1 MSFSAERARPAA
13 IVFGCAGAELGRDE
27 RALFAEADPLGF
39 ILFARNCREPAQ
51 LRDLVAALRD
61 SVGRRDAPVL
71 IDQEGGR
78 VQRLAPPHWRRRPPW
93 RSFGDMAAAEG
104 LDRAV
109 EAAGAAAREIAGE
122 LAELGIDVNCLP
134 LLDVPA
140 PGGHA
145 VIGDRAFSRD
155 PATVAA
161 LGRAVCEGLLA
172 GGVVPVVKH
181 MPGHGRAAVDSH
193 LALPVVEAPADEL
206 AADFAPFRAL
216 RDMPWAMTAHVVY
229 TAFDASAPATQSR
242 AVVAQAIR
250 GSIGFDWTLSW
261 ILAAL
266 AFECP
271 STDSGQTWSPR
282 GGPKP
287 CRSLLSCVQSAQSAG
302 PVEYSPVR
310 RYQLVSFQC
319 GGDDY
324 PIRRVSVHIRQESGT
339 DRNASF
345 NREFSQSII
354 KQLPSPREKV
364 SIQMK
369 LALLY
374 SHPDFPE

>member
-1 MSFSAERARPAA
+1 MSCSAEPARPAA
-13 IVFGCAGAELGRDE
+13 IVFGCAGAALGRDE
-27 RALFAEADPLGF
+27 RALFADANPLGF
-39 ILFARNCREPAQ
+39 ILFARNCREPGQ
-51 LRDLVAALRD
+51 VRDPVAALRD

-93 RSFGDMAAAEG
+93 RSFGDMAAEEG

-134 LLDVPA
+134 VLDVPA
-140 PGGHA
+140 PGGHG

-181 MPGHGRAAVDSH
+181 IPGHGRAMVDSH
-193 LALPVVEAPADEL
+193 RALPVIDAPAHAL

-229 TAFDASAPATQSR
+229 TAFDATAPATRSR
-242 AVVAQAIR
+242 AVVARAIR
-250 GSIGFDWTLSW
+250 GSIGFDGLLISDDLCMDALSGGPASRAR
-261 ILAAL
+261 AAL
-266 AFECP
+266 DAGCDAVLHCNGELAHMRAAIEGVDAMTGRAMARFRRGRAMARGEM
-271 STDSGQTWSPR
+271 PR
-282 GGPKP
+282 MP
-287 CRSLLSCVQSAQSAG
+287 AG
-302 PVEYSPVR
+302 A
-310 RYQLVSFQC
+310 
-319 GGDDY
+319 G
-324 PIRRVSVHIRQESGT
+324 
-339 DRNASF
+339 A
-345 NREFSQSII
+345 
-354 KQLPSPREKV
+354 
-364 SIQMK
+364 
-369 LALLY
+369 
-374 SHPDFPE
+374 